1 MHRKHVLRLVGL
13 SLLLGMAGCVAG
25 GEEADIADWSGMVS
39 VQYMER
45 RSAMHQ
51 CGGTLIAER
60 WVLTAAHCVEH
71 AAPGSNDRMIQYAPA
86 DDGTMEE
93 RGPLRV
99 AIGREHL
106 GEGED
111 TATYAVTETHI
122 HPDYTAGRFIEGA
135 DIALLEIEAGY
146 TGPVMSL
153 NVFED
158 TVAEPVPGDWVMVA
172 GYGNTSADDDYSG
185 ALNARGRGVFAPSLA
200 LMQAELEVIDNETCR
215 AELGG
220 IVTDDASLPDWP
232 EGAILCA
239 GAPGR
244 DACSGDSGGP
254 ITLMSYDGWP
264 VQVGLVSWG
273 IGCAEENLP
282 GVYTALGPYRDW
294 IAETIGA
301 SGAAS

>member
-1 MHRKHVLRLVGL
+1 MRHKHVLKLAGL
-13 SLLLGMAGCVAG
+13 SMLIGAASCVAG
-25 GEEADIADWSGMVS
+25 GEEASIMDWSGMVS

-60 WVLTAAHCVEH
+60 WVLTAAHCVEY
-71 AAPGSNDRMIQYAPA
+71 AASGPNGRMTQFAPTE
-86 DDGTMEE
+86 DGTMEE

-111 TATYAVTETHI
+111 TATYAVTDIHI
-122 HPDYTAGRFIEGA
+122 HPDYTTGRFIEGA

-146 TGPVMSL
+146 TGPTMPL

-158 TVAEPVPGDWVMVA
+158 TVVEPVPGDWVMVA
-172 GYGNTSADDDYSG
+172 GYGNTSADDEYSG

-220 IVTDDASLPDWP
+220 NITDEASLPDWP
-232 EGAILCA
+232 EDAVLCA

-254 ITLMSYDGWP
+254 ITLTSYDGWP

-282 GVYTALGPYRDW
+282 GVYTALAPYRDW

-301 SGAAS
+301 ASMAS